1 MRQLFSL
8 ALVWLLAS
16 GSLLAVAA
24 EHPNILWITSE
35 DHGPEMG
42 CYGDDFATTPHV
54 DALAKKGM
62 LFKLG
67 WSCAPV
73 CAPARTT
80 IITGMY
86 PPSIGG
92 QHMRSMVNLPQQIQF
107 YPTFL
112 RSQGYYCTNN
122 SKTDYNVNQQTTGW
136 NESSRKAH
144 YQNRQAG
151 QPFFAIFNSTVSHE
165 SKIRARPHEK
175 VHDPAKVRIPAYH
188 PDNAETRQDWAQY
201 YDIVTRADAIAGQK
215 LAELDK
221 AGLTDDTIIFYYG
234 DHGSGMARG
243 KRWPYNSGLSVPIVV
258 YFPDKWKHLAPVEYK
273 PGSKS
278 DRLVNF
284 VDLAPTLLSL
294 AGVKPPQWMQG
305 HAFAGKHQVAKPK
318 YMFGFR
324 DRMDERYDFI
334 RTVTDGRYHYIRNYN
349 PHFVYG
355 QFVQYNFV
363 TPSTSAWKR
372 DFDAGKLNESQSHFW
387 NLKPAEELY
396 DLQADADEVNNLV
409 GSAQHQAIL
418 KELQGA
424 LANWCKEIHDV
435 GFLPE
440 GEIHSRSKGMTP
452 YEMARNEKLYPFD
465 KIFAAADL
473 ATRRGKG
480 DLEQLKKLL
489 QDSDSAVRYWGAI
502 GILNR
507 GQPTVQ
513 AASKELAAA
522 LQDDSPYVVIAASY
536 ALGKYGNKAQQRTGV
551 DRLVE
556 VAPWTKDTEVFVSM
570 AALNALDKL
579 DGKAAHALEA
589 IKAFPVGGGASPNGR
604 YNGYV
609 KNLKAKTLK
618 DLGVG
623 NQGGKKNRG
632 QRNQKKKPAAAE

>member
-1 MRQLFSL
+1 MRQLFSF
-8 ALVWLLAS
+8 ALVWLLAC
-16 GSLLAVAA
+16 GSLLAADSG
-24 EHPNILWITSE
+24 HPNILWITSE

-42 CYGDDFATTPHV
+42 CYGDSFATTPHV
-54 DALAKKGM
+54 DALASKGM

-92 QHMRSMVNLPQQIQF
+92 QHMRSMVNLPEKIQF

-136 NESSRKAH
+136 NESSRQAH
-144 YQNRQAG
+144 YRNRKSG

-165 SKIRARPHEK
+165 SKIRVRPHEK
-175 VHDPAKVRIPAYH
+175 VHDPAKVRVPAYH

-215 LAELDK
+215 LAELDR
-221 AGLTDDTIIFYYG
+221 AGLSDDTIVFYYG

-258 YFPDKWKHLAPVEYK
+258 YFPEKWKHLAPAEYK
-273 PGSKS
+273 AGGKS

-294 AGVKPPQWMQG
+294 AGVKPPAWMQG

-334 RTVTDGRYHYIRNYN
+334 RTVTNGRYHYIRNYN
-349 PHFVYG
+349 PHFIYG

-396 DLQADADEVNNLV
+396 DLQADPDEVNNLV
-409 GSAQHQAIL
+409 GSAGHQAIL

-424 LANWCKEIHDV
+424 LADWCKEIRDV

-465 KIFAAADL
+465 RIFAAADL
-473 ATRRGKG
+473 ATRRGKN
-480 DLEQLKKLL
+480 DLAQLKKLL

-507 GQPTVQ
+507 GQGTVKQ
-513 AASKELAAA
+513 ASAELAAA
-522 LQDDSPYVVIAASY
+522 LEDDSPYVAIAAAY
-536 ALGKYGNKAQQRTGV
+536 ALGKYGNKKQQRTGV

-556 VAPWTKDTEVFVSM
+556 IAPWNQDTSVFVAM

-579 DGKAAHALEA
+579 DGKAAHALAA
-589 IKAFPVGGGASPNGR
+589 IKMFPVGGGASPNGR

-618 DLGVG
+618 DLGVA
-623 NQGGKKNRG
+623 NNGGKKNRG
-632 QRNQKKKPAAAE
+632 QRNQKNKTAAGE

>member
-1 MRQLFSL
+1 MTNVNFLHKRLFPALLL
-8 ALVWLLAS
+8 ALFFCQGVA
-16 GSLLAVAA
+16 AA

-54 DALAKKGM
+54 DALARKGM
-62 LFKLG
+62 LFKLA

-92 QHMRSMVNLPQQIQF
+92 QHMRSMVPLPEEVRF

-112 RSQGYYCTNN
+112 RQQGYYCTNN
-122 SKTDYNVNQQTTGW
+122 SKTDYNVSTSDTGW
-136 NESSRKAH
+136 NASSRQAH
-144 YQNRQAG
+144 YRNRAAG
-151 QPFFAIFNSTVSHE
+151 QPFFAIFNSTISHE
-165 SKIRARPHEK
+165 SKIRTRPHEK
-175 VHDPAKVRIPAYH
+175 VHDPALVRVPAYH

-215 LAELDK
+215 LAELDE
-221 AGLTDDTIIFYYG
+221 AGLAEDTIVFYYG

-243 KRWPYNSGLSVPIVV
+243 KRWPYNSGLSVPMVV
-258 YFPDKWKHLAPVEYK
+258 YFPDKWKQLAPKEYK
-273 PGSKS
+273 AGGQS

-294 AGVKPPQWMQG
+294 AGVKPPGWMQG
-305 HAFAGKHQVAKPK
+305 HAFAGTHQQKKPK

-334 RTVTDGRYHYIRNYN
+334 RTVTDGRFHYIRNYN
-349 PHFVYG
+349 PHFIYG

-372 DFDAGKLNESQSHFW
+372 DYDAGTLNEAQSHFW
-387 NLKPAEELY
+387 NLKPTEELY
-396 DLQADADEVNNLV
+396 DLQADPDEVNNLV
-409 GSAQHQAIL
+409 DSPGHQAKL
-418 KELQGA
+418 KELRQA
-424 LANWCKEIHDV
+424 QQDWCRDIRDL

-440 GEIHSRSKGMTP
+440 GEIHSRSQGTTP
-452 YEMARNEKLYPFD
+452 REMGLDDSIYPFD
-465 KIFAAADL
+465 SIFAAASI
-473 ATRRGKG
+473 ATERGEAA
-480 DLEQLKKLL
+480 LPQLKKNLL
-489 QDSDSAVRYWGAI
+489 HADSAVRYWGAV

-507 GQPTVQ
+507 GAGAVAKSRDQLV
-513 AASKELAAA
+513 AA
-522 LQDDSPYVVIAASY
+522 LEDESTYVRVVAAL
-536 ALGKYGNKAQQRTGV
+536 ALGRFAEEADVRRGV
-551 DRLVE
+551 EVLVE
-556 VAPWTKDTEVFVSM
+556 LSNWSPQMDVFTSI

-579 DGKAAHALEA
+579 DGKAAFRLDA
-589 IKAFPVGGGASPNGR
+589 IRSLPRGGGASPHGR

-609 KNLKAKTLK
+609 KNLVGKTLS
-618 DLGVG
+618 DLGA
-623 NQGGKKNRG
+623 
-632 QRNQKKKPAAAE
+632 KKK

>member
-1 MRQLFSL
+1 MRQLFSF

-258 YFPDKWKHLAPVEYK
+258 YFPDKWKHLAPAEYK

-372 DFDAGKLNESQSHFW
+372 DFDAGKLNRAQSHFW
-387 NLKPAEELY
+387 NLKPA
-396 DLQADADEVNNLV
+396 
-409 GSAQHQAIL
+409 
-418 KELQGA
+418 
-424 LANWCKEIHDV
+424 
-435 GFLPE
+435 
-440 GEIHSRSKGMTP
+440 
-452 YEMARNEKLYPFD
+452 
-465 KIFAAADL
+465 
-473 ATRRGKG
+473 
-480 DLEQLKKLL
+480 
-489 QDSDSAVRYWGAI
+489 
-502 GILNR
+502 
-507 GQPTVQ
+507 
-513 AASKELAAA
+513 
-522 LQDDSPYVVIAASY
+522 
-536 ALGKYGNKAQQRTGV
+536 
-551 DRLVE
+551 
-556 VAPWTKDTEVFVSM
+556 
-570 AALNALDKL
+570 
-579 DGKAAHALEA
+579 
-589 IKAFPVGGGASPNGR
+589 
-604 YNGYV
+604 
-609 KNLKAKTLK
+609 
-618 DLGVG
+618 
-623 NQGGKKNRG
+623 
-632 QRNQKKKPAAAE
+632 

>member
-1 MRQLFSL
+1 MRQLFSF

-122 SKTDYNVNQQTTGW
+122 SKSDYNVNQQTTGW

-165 SKIRARPHEK
+165 SRIRARPHEK

-258 YFPDKWKHLAPVEYK
+258 YFPDKWKHLAPAEYK

-305 HAFAGKHQVAKPK
+305 HAFAGQHQVAKPK

-349 PHFVYG
+349 PHFIYG

-396 DLQADADEVNNLV
+396 DLQADPDEVNNLV

-522 LQDDSPYVVIAASY
+522 LQDDSPYVVVAASY
-536 ALGKYGNKAQQRTGV
+536 ALGKYGTKAQQRTGV

>member
-1 MRQLFSL
+1 MRQLFSF
-8 ALVWLLAS
+8 ALVWLLACGSVLAADS
-16 GSLLAVAA
+16 G
-24 EHPNILWITSE
+24 HPNILWITSE

-42 CYGDDFATTPHV
+42 CYGDSFATTPHV
-54 DALAKKGM
+54 DALASKGM

-92 QHMRSMVNLPQQIQF
+92 QHMRSMVNLPEKIQF

-136 NESSRKAH
+136 NESSRQAH
-144 YQNRQAG
+144 YRNRESG

-165 SKIRARPHEK
+165 SKIRVRPHEK
-175 VHDPAKVRIPAYH
+175 VHDPAKVRVPAYH

-215 LAELDK
+215 LAELDR
-221 AGLTDDTIIFYYG
+221 AGLSDDTIVFYYG

-258 YFPDKWKHLAPVEYK
+258 YFPEKWKHLAPAEYK
-273 PGSKS
+273 AGGKS

-294 AGVKPPQWMQG
+294 AGVKPPAWMQG

-349 PHFVYG
+349 PHFIYG

-396 DLQADADEVNNLV
+396 DLQADPDEVNNLV
-409 GSAQHQAIL
+409 GSAGHQAIL

-424 LANWCKEIHDV
+424 LADWCKEIRDV

-465 KIFAAADL
+465 RIFAAADL
-473 ATRRGKG
+473 ATRRGKN
-480 DLEQLKKLL
+480 DLAQLKKLL

-507 GQPTVQ
+507 GQGTVKQ
-513 AASKELAAA
+513 ASADLASA
-522 LQDDSPYVVIAASY
+522 LEDDSPY
-536 ALGKYGNKAQQRTGV
+536 
-551 DRLVE
+551 
-556 VAPWTKDTEVFVSM
+556 
-570 AALNALDKL
+570 
-579 DGKAAHALEA
+579 
-589 IKAFPVGGGASPNGR
+589 
-604 YNGYV
+604 
-609 KNLKAKTLK
+609 
-618 DLGVG
+618 
-623 NQGGKKNRG
+623 
-632 QRNQKKKPAAAE
+632 

>member
-1 MRQLFSL
+1 MTNTCRPLKVLLPVLLL
-8 ALVWLLAS
+8 ALFFCQ
-16 GSLLAVAA
+16 GMMAA

-42 CYGDDFATTPHV
+42 CYGDKLANTPSV

-62 LFKLG
+62 LFKLA

-92 QHMRSMVNLPQQIQF
+92 QHMRSMVPLPEEVRF

-112 RSQGYYCTNN
+112 RRQGYYCTNN
-122 SKTDYNVNQQTTGW
+122 SKTDYNVATSDTGW
-136 NESSRKAH
+136 NASSRPAH
-144 YQNRQAG
+144 YKNREPG

-165 SKIRARPHEK
+165 SKIRTRPHEK
-175 VHDPAKVRIPAYH
+175 VLDPARVRVPAYH

-201 YDIVTRADAIAGQK
+201 YDIVSRADAIAGQK

-221 AGLTDDTIIFYYG
+221 AGLTDETIVFYYG

-243 KRWPYNSGLSVPIVV
+243 KRWPYNSGLSVPMVV
-258 YFPDKWKHLAPVEYK
+258 YFPDKWKQLAPKEYK
-273 PGSKS
+273 AGGTS

-294 AGVKPPQWMQG
+294 AGVKPPEWMQG
-305 HAFAGKHQVAKPK
+305 HAFAGTYQQKKPK

-334 RTVTDGRYHYIRNYN
+334 RTVTDGRFHYIRNYN
-349 PHFVYG
+349 PHFIYG

-372 DFDAGKLNESQSHFW
+372 DYDAGTLNEAQSHFW
-387 NLKPAEELY
+387 NLKPTEELY
-396 DLQADADEVNNLV
+396 DLQADPDEVNNLV
-409 GSAQHQAIL
+409 ESPEHQAKL
-418 KELQGA
+418 KELRKAQQD
-424 LANWCKEIHDV
+424 WCREIRDL

-440 GEIHSRSKGMTP
+440 GEIHSRSQGTTP
-452 YEMARNEKLYPFD
+452 REMGLDDSMYPFET
-465 KIFAAADL
+465 IFAAASI
-473 ATRRGKG
+473 ATERGEAA
-480 DLEQLKKLL
+480 LPQLKKNLGHG
-489 QDSDSAVRYWGAI
+489 DSAVRYWGAV

-507 GQPTVQ
+507 GAGAV
-513 AASKELAAA
+513 AASRDELVAA
-522 LQDDSPYVVIAASY
+522 LEDESTYVRVVAAL
-536 ALGKYGNKAQQRTGV
+536 ALGKFAGQGDVRRGV
-551 DRLVE
+551 ETLVE
-556 VAPWTKDTEVFVSM
+556 LSNWSPQMDVFTSM

-579 DGKAAHALEA
+579 DGKAAFRVEA
-589 IKAFPVGGGASPNGR
+589 IKSLPRGGGASPHGR

-609 KNLKAKTLK
+609 KNLVGKTLS
-618 DLGVG
+618 DLGA
-623 NQGGKKNRG
+623 
-632 QRNQKKKPAAAE
+632 KKK

>member
-1 MRQLFSL
+1 MTKVNFLLKRLFPALLL
-8 ALVWLLAS
+8 ALFFCQGVA
-16 GSLLAVAA
+16 AA

-54 DALAKKGM
+54 DALARKGM
-62 LFKLG
+62 LFKLA

-92 QHMRSMVNLPQQIQF
+92 QHMRSMVPLPEEVRF

-112 RSQGYYCTNN
+112 RQQGYYCTNN
-122 SKTDYNVNQQTTGW
+122 SKTDYNVSTSDTGW
-136 NESSRKAH
+136 NASSRQAH
-144 YQNRQAG
+144 YRNRAAG
-151 QPFFAIFNSTVSHE
+151 QPFFAIFNSTISHE
-165 SKIRARPHEK
+165 SKIRTRPHEK
-175 VHDPAKVRIPAYH
+175 VHDPALVRVPAYH

-215 LAELDK
+215 LAELDE
-221 AGLTDDTIIFYYG
+221 AGLAEDTIVFYYG

-243 KRWPYNSGLSVPIVV
+243 KRWPYNSGLSVPMVV
-258 YFPDKWKHLAPVEYK
+258 YFPDKWKQLAPKEYK
-273 PGSKS
+273 AGGQS

-294 AGVKPPQWMQG
+294 AGVKPPGWMQG
-305 HAFAGKHQVAKPK
+305 HAFAGTHQQKKPK

-334 RTVTDGRYHYIRNYN
+334 RTVTDGRFHYIRNYN
-349 PHFVYG
+349 PHFIYG

-372 DFDAGKLNESQSHFW
+372 DYDAGTLNEAQSHFW
-387 NLKPAEELY
+387 NLKPTEELY
-396 DLQADADEVNNLV
+396 DLQADPDEVNNLV
-409 GSAQHQAIL
+409 DSPGHQAKL
-418 KELQGA
+418 KELRQA
-424 LANWCKEIHDV
+424 QQDWCRDIRDL

-440 GEIHSRSKGMTP
+440 GEIHSRSQGTTP
-452 YEMARNEKLYPFD
+452 REMGLDDSIYPFD
-465 KIFAAADL
+465 SIFAAASI
-473 ATRRGKG
+473 ATERGEAA
-480 DLEQLKKLL
+480 LPQLKKNLL
-489 QDSDSAVRYWGAI
+489 HADSAVRYWGAV

-507 GQPTVQ
+507 GTGAVAKSRDQLV
-513 AASKELAAA
+513 AA
-522 LQDDSPYVVIAASY
+522 LEDESTYVRVVAAL
-536 ALGKYGNKAQQRTGV
+536 ALGRFAEEADVRRGV
-551 DRLVE
+551 EVLVE
-556 VAPWTKDTEVFVSM
+556 LSNWSPQMDVFTSI

-579 DGKAAHALEA
+579 DGKAAFRLDA
-589 IKAFPVGGGASPNGR
+589 IRSLPRGGGASPHGR

-609 KNLKAKTLK
+609 KNLVGKTLS
-618 DLGVG
+618 DLD
-623 NQGGKKNRG
+623 GKK
-632 QRNQKKKPAAAE
+632 K